1 MNNPSSSL
9 AISSVQGLAS
19 KLHLRFRIQSVIGLA
34 LILGIALIFSPTNSQ
49 GLVFLDA
56 GNITDILRQ
65 VSEIGILS
73 LAMTF
78 VILTGGI
85 DLSVGSTLALSS
97 SIVALLVT
105 RPLVAGSDF
114 WAIAIAVLAAIV
126 STTLVGLANG
136 VVIARWSIQPFIVT
150 LASMIGIRGLARWL
164 TSNSNIDI
172 GFGTDL
178 AAVFAKA
185 LSTKTVVIGSYV
197 LLAVAF
203 GIVLSKTVFGR
214 RVRAVGDNE
223 KAALYAGLPIRK
235 IKVLVYVLSGMLAG
249 YAGVLHAAQNHQGSP
264 NAGVTYE
271 LEAIAAV
278 VIGGTSLLGGRGSI
292 GGTIIGTLIVGVLT
306 NILRLNNVDSNLE
319 MMLKAVIIVG
329 AVWLQQRGKE
339 Q

>member
-1 MNNPSSSL
+1 MD
-9 AISSVQGLAS
+9 AARRWTGLSQLRS
-19 KLHLRFRIQSVIGLA
+19 KLQSVIGLA
-34 LILGIALIFSPTNSQ
+34 VILGVALIFSPSNSD
-49 GLVFLDA
+49 GLVFLDS

-97 SIVALLVT
+97 SIVAILVT
-105 RPLVAGSDF
+105 RPWFAASEFWSISVAVLV
-114 WAIAIAVLAAIV
+114 AVLA
-126 STTLVGLANG
+126 TTAVGLANG
-136 VVIARWSIQPFIVT
+136 LIVARWSIQPFIVT

-164 TSNSNIDI
+164 TNNSNIDI

-178 AAVFAKA
+178 AATFAKA
-185 LSTKTVVIGSYV
+185 LSTKTVVIGSYIA
-197 LLAVAF
+197 LAIVF
-203 GIVLSKTVFGR
+203 GILLTRTVFGR

-223 KAALYAGLPIRK
+223 KAAQYAGLPIRR
-235 IKVLVYVLSGMLAG
+235 IKVLVYVMSGMLAG

-292 GGTIIGTLIVGVLT
+292 TGTIIGTMIVGVLT

-329 AVWLQQRGKE
+329 AVWLQQRGKD
-339 Q
+339 

>member
-1 MNNPSSSL
+1 MSSPSPTLSVGTVQSL
-9 AISSVQGLAS
+9 AGKLQLRS
-19 KLHLRFRIQSVIGLA
+19 KIQSVIGLA
-34 LILGIALIFSPTNSQ
+34 IVLVIALIFSPRNSE

-65 VSEIGILS
+65 ASEIGILS

-105 RPLVAGSDF
+105 RPLLAGSEF
-114 WAIAIAVLAAIV
+114 GSIAVAILAATAA
-126 STTLVGLANG
+126 TTLVGLANG
-136 VVIARWSIQPFIVT
+136 VVIARWRIQPFIVT
-150 LASMIGIRGLARWL
+150 LAAMIGIRGLARWL
-164 TSNSNIDI
+164 TNNSNIDI

-178 AAVFAKA
+178 ASTFART

-197 LLAVAF
+197 ILAVLF
-203 GIVLSKTVFGR
+203 GILLSRTVFGR
-214 RVRAVGDNE
+214 RVRAIGDNE
-223 KAALYAGLPIRK
+223 KAAQYAGLPIRK
-235 IKVLVYVLSGMLAG
+235 LKVLVYVISGLLAG

-292 GGTIIGTLIVGVLT
+292 AGTIIGTMIVGVLT

-319 MMLKAVIIVG
+319 MMLKAVIIVT

-339 Q
+339 

>member
-1 MNNPSSSL
+1 MSSTSPSIAMDAARRWAGTSQL
-9 AISSVQGLAS
+9 RS
-19 KLHLRFRIQSVIGLA
+19 KLQSVIGLA
-34 LILGIALIFSPTNSQ
+34 VILGVALIFSPSNSD
-49 GLVFLDA
+49 GLVFLDS

-85 DLSVGSTLALSS
+85 DLSVGSTLALAS
-97 SIVALLVT
+97 SIVAILVT
-105 RPLVAGSDF
+105 RPWFAASELWSISVAVLV
-114 WAIAIAVLAAIV
+114 AVLA
-126 STTLVGLANG
+126 TTVVGLANG
-136 VVIARWSIQPFIVT
+136 LVVARWSIQPFIVT

-164 TSNSNIDI
+164 TNNSNIDI

-178 AAVFAKA
+178 AATFAKA

-197 LLAVAF
+197 ALAIVF
-203 GIVLSKTVFGR
+203 GILLTRTVFGR

-223 KAALYAGLPIRK
+223 KAAQYAGLPIRR
-235 IKVLVYVLSGMLAG
+235 IKVLVYVMSGMLAG

-292 GGTIIGTLIVGVLT
+292 TGTIIGTMIVGVLT

-329 AVWLQQRGKE
+329 AVWLQQRGKD
-339 Q
+339 